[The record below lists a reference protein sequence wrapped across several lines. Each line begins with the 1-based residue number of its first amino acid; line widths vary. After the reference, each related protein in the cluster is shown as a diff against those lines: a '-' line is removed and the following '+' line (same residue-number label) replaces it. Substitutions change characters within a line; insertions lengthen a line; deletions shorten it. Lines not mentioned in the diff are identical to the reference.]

1 MYNTILIFHSWTRWL
16 VLIFALI
23 AIVKAFRGWQSRDA
37 FQKSDSTLGGIYIGF
52 LHLQVLLGL
61 ILYFFLSP
69 VTEIAFSDFGSAM
82 KNSTLRFWA
91 VEHITGMI
99 IAAVV
104 AQVGRIKSK
113 KAINDI
119 QKHKKA
125 FIFYLI
131 SFIIILI
138 SMPYVIRPL
147 FRI

>member
-1 MYNTILIFHSWTRWL
+1 MYSSILIIHSWARWL
-16 VLIFALI
+16 VVIFAVI
-23 AIVKAFRGWQSRDA
+23 AIYRAFSGWRNKDV
-37 FQKSDSTLGGIYIGF
+37 FQKQDGTIGAMYVGTI
-52 LHLQVLLGL
+52 HLQIILGL
-61 ILYFFLSP
+61 LLYFWLSP
-69 VTEIAFSDFGSAM
+69 VTEIAFSDFGAAM

-104 AQVGRIKSK
+104 AQIGRIKSK
-113 KAINDI
+113 KAEADI

-131 SFIIILI
+131 SFIIILL
-138 SMPYVIRPL
+138 SMPYIIRPL

>member
-1 MYNTILIFHSWTRWL
+1 MYNTILTFHSWARWL
-16 VLIFALI
+16 VIIFALI
-23 AIVKAFRGWQSRDA
+23 AIVKAFKGWQNKDV
-37 FQKSDSTLGGIYIGF
+37 FQKSDSTIGGIYIGF

-61 ILYFFLSP
+61 ALYFFLSP
-69 VTEIAFSDFGSAM
+69 VTDVAFSDFGSAM
-82 KNSTLRFWA
+82 KNPTLRFWA

-99 IAAVV
+99 IAAIV

-113 KAINDI
+113 KATNDI

-125 FIFYLI
+125 FIYYLI
-131 SFIIILI
+131 SIIIILI